1 MINIQLHVL
10 EVADIFLIKKQ
21 WLLIETYIDTVI
33 YDIIIFENS
42 DNNIPSSII
51 MTNYRIK
58 L

>member
-10 EVADIFLIKKQ
+10 EVADILKKQ
-21 WLLIETYIDTVI
+21 WLLIETFIDTVI